1 MAVFVFT
8 CNAVTDAITDLGC
21 EIVFYSCDNQLENGR
36 IPNTKIHRVIIEQ
49 VTFGRRSL
57 NDEILQKYAAQG
69 SIIIRDKALSY
80 GQSILNQTSAW
91 SILLCFLLVS
101 KSLTVGWG
109 GILALPKRQSE
120 KFVNYYRTLK
130 KVDAISDLH
139 RNIVLALNA
148 ANAKK
153 GSRFKFYFWI
163 LASALRL
170 KRSSFRSSMKYSRTH
185 PRPGKTTT
193 RLLQTTL
200 IDAKENWLSRMQ
212 FTMT

>member
-1 MAVFVFT
+1 MGRHT
-8 CNAVTDAITDLGC
+8 CA
-21 EIVFYSCDNQLENGR
+21 S
-36 IPNTKIHRVIIEQ
+36 
-49 VTFGRRSL
+49 
-57 NDEILQKYAAQG
+57 
-69 SIIIRDKALSY
+69 
-80 GQSILNQTSAW
+80 
-91 SILLCFLLVS
+91 
-101 KSLTVGWG
+101 
-109 GILALPKRQSE
+109 KRQSE

-200 IDAKENWLSRMQ
+200 IDAKEKLALSNAIHDDLKKSGRKWLSSNQPVDDACSTPRVTFICNHNRRELVAKLAEHNIECGRGLIFHLLTQ
-212 FTMT
+212 VLLICQTDGKICSVST